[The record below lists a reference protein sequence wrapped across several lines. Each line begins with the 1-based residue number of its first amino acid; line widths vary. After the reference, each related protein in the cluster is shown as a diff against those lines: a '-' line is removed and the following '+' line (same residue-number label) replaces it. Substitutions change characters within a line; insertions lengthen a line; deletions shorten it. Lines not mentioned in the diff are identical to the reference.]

1 MGKDRS
7 RSISTGLIANDDIVA
22 YELIVPDLV
31 VADGI
36 GWAPSIGS
44 TVHLVVFDD
53 HLELSRSMYEQQDVV
68 EVPFSSLQDV
78 EIDGGTNASGG
89 GFFGGGFGAA
99 GAIEGMAIATVL
111 NKLTTKVTHWA
122 AIHIVAD
129 GGSVVL
135 VQNGGDV
142 GDLRRRLRV
151 LRDAIVVASDHAQ
164 NAIEA
169 GQPDPT
175 DTSDIVSSLERL
187 ANLHESGVLSD
198 AEFQR
203 AKAAILDQHGSP
215 DK

>member
-1 MGKDRS
+1 MSDD
-7 RSISTGLIANDDIVA
+7 GLAE
-22 YELIVPDLV
+22 YEFIIPDLV

-36 GWAPSIGS
+36 GWAPPIGS
-44 TVHLVVFDD
+44 TVHLVVFES
-53 HLELSRSMYEQQDVV
+53 HLELSRSMYEQQEVV
-68 EVPFSSLQDV
+68 ELPFSSLQDV
-78 EIDGGTNASGG
+78 EIEGGTNTNGS

-111 NKLTTKVTHWA
+111 NRLTATVTHWA
-122 AIHIVAD
+122 AISIVAD

-142 GDLRRRLRV
+142 GYLRRKLRV
-151 LRDAIVVASDHAQ
+151 LRDATVVAPSQSAT
-164 NAIEA
+164 ETS
-169 GQPDPT
+169 QPDPT